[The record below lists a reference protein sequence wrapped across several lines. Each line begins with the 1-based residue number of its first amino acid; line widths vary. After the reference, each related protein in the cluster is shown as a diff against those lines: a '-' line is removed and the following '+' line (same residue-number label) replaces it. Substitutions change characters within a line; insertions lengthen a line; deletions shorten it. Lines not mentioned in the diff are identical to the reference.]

1 MKKYISLDVGGSN
14 INYALYDNNG
24 EKLYN
29 SKKKTKAV
37 NGQEYVLDKIFDII
51 DELIEKDKKNIEGIC
66 ISIPGIIEDNS
77 KIVFCPNIP
86 FYNINLK
93 KIIEKKFKIPT
104 LIENDVNAAMWGEW
118 RNTNKQYN
126 NGIGLFVGTG
136 VGGSIIINDE
146 LYNGKGGAGE
156 IGHMNVVKDGIM
168 CGCGLKGCLES
179 YVSKSGMMKII
190 ELESKK
196 EEKSLLYKYLK
207 EDGSMIKSSS
217 ILKAYLKDDKLAKNL
232 VYRSS
237 EYLGSAIGTLVN
249 IFNPDIFILGGGVIE
264 SIGEYMFEDILYHA
278 RESAMNSF
286 RDDIKIVS
294 TKLGDDAGIKG
305 GYYLIK
311 EYLGDNNA

>member
-14 INYALYDNNG
+14 INYALYDDKG
-24 EKLYN
+24 KKLYN

-37 NGQEYVLDKIFDII
+37 KGKDFVINRIFEIIEELI
-51 DELIEKDKKNIEGIC
+51 DEGKKSVEGIC

-77 KIVFCPNIP
+77 KVLFCPNIP

-93 KIIEKKFKIPT
+93 KIIEEEFKLPT
-104 LIENDVNAAMWGEW
+104 FIENDVNAAMWGEW
-118 RNTNKQYN
+118 KNTSKHYN

-136 VGGSIIINDE
+136 VGGALIVNDK
-146 LYNGKGGAGE
+146 LYSGKGGAGE

-190 ELESKK
+190 ELEAKK
-196 EEKSLLYKYLK
+196 EDKSLLYEYLK
-207 EDGSMIKSSS
+207 DDGSVIKSSS
-217 ILKAYLKDDKLAKNL
+217 IYKAYEKKDKLARNL
-232 VYRSS
+232 VYRGA
-237 EYLGSAIGTLVN
+237 EYLGNAIGTLTN
-249 IFNPDIFILGGGVIE
+249 IFNPDVFILGGGVIE
-264 SIGEYMFEDILYHA
+264 SLGEHMIDDIVYHA
-278 RESAMNSF
+278 KESAMFSL
-286 RDDIKIVS
+286 RSDIKVVF

-311 EYLGDNNA
+311 EYLGDKDA

>member
-14 INYALYDNNG
+14 INYALYDEKG
-24 EKLYN
+24 DKLYN
-29 SKKKTKAV
+29 SKKKTKAI
-37 NGQEYVLDKIFDII
+37 NGKDFVIDRICEII
-51 DELIEKDKKNIEGIC
+51 DELMEKGKKNIEGIC
-66 ISIPGIIEDNS
+66 ISIPGIIEDNAT
-77 KIVFCPNIP
+77 IVFCPNIP

-93 KIIEKKFKIPT
+93 QIVEKKFKVPT

-118 RNTNKQYN
+118 RNTSKHYN

-136 VGGSIIINDE
+136 VGGAIIINDK

-168 CGCGLKGCLES
+168 CGCGLQGCLES

-196 EEKSLLYKYLK
+196 EEKSLLYKFLK
-207 EDGSMIKSSS
+207 EDGSVIKSSS
-217 ILKAYLKDDKLAKNL
+217 ILKAYEKGDKLAKNL
-232 VYRSS
+232 VYRSA

-249 IFNPDIFILGGGVIE
+249 IFNPDLFILGGGVME
-264 SIGEYMFEDILYHA
+264 SIGEYMFDDILYHA
-278 RESAMNSF
+278 KESAMSSL

-311 EYLGDNNA
+311 EYLGDKHA